1 MFGDFFVM
9 LRRGISFSAIA
20 ALILASAAL
29 ASPSAAAA
37 QRHGGGAG
45 SGGLGTISR
54 PTGVD
59 EKDSLKDF
67 HDAMAVQATGE
78 QITEFQAVVKSTD
91 AAKAELQAFVSG
103 HGKAAVA
110 ADSTPANAGFDRTLA
125 SARGQN
131 KKFVDAFSSAQKAG
145 LKETLKR
152 LDKAESDLDQE
163 EKKLDQGIQL
173 TPASAPNTDSLDKAL
188 DAFANQ
194 QLALGREMGITL
206 ASGQDLAFTL
216 PQVKRPVSIGSQT
229 VDVTVSGELTQLS
242 AQNSQRIFKLQLVTG
257 LPEVQQNISG
267 IMRAQLDSSGQCGER
282 IAVRQ
287 AMLTPATP
295 ASLLVLQL
303 HYERWACRGMT
314 GQTMRSELAES
325 DGRVEMKLTPS
336 LDKSG
341 ALQLAADFQRTDASG
356 MMAESLRSGM
366 LGDDLRDKVSQA
378 LVAALRAGADFK
390 ATLPPAV
397 QNSAT
402 LQSVKFQDSGAGVLS
417 VALEGQIQISDEQ
430 ASQLASQLNQALSAK
445 QTSTQ

>member
-1 MFGDFFVM
+1 M

-20 ALILASAAL
+20 ALIVGSSAL
-29 ASPSAAAA
+29 ASPSAVAA
-37 QRHGGGAG
+37 QRHGGGGAG
-45 SGGLGTISR
+45 TGGLGTISR

-67 HDAMAVQATGE
+67 HDAMAVQATSE
-78 QITEFQAVVKSTD
+78 QIAEFQTVVKSTD
-91 AAKAELQAFVSG
+91 AAKAELQSFTSAR
-103 HGKAAVA
+103 GKGTA
-110 ADSTPANAGFDRTLA
+110 ADSTPANAGLDRSLA
-125 SARGQN
+125 SARGAN
-131 KKFVDAFSSAQKAG
+131 KKFVDAFSSAQKTG
-145 LKETLKR
+145 LKEILKR

-163 EKKLDQGIQL
+163 QKKLDQSVQL
-173 TPASAPNTDSLDKAL
+173 SPTSVPNGDALDKAL
-188 DAFANQ
+188 EDFASQ
-194 QLALGREMGITL
+194 QLAVGREMGITL

-216 PQVKRPVSIGSQT
+216 PLVKRPVSIGSQT
-229 VDVTVSGELTQLS
+229 VAVTVSGELTQLS
-242 AQNSQRIFKLQLVTG
+242 AQNSQRIFKLQLVTD
-257 LPEVQQNISG
+257 LPELQQNISG
-267 IMRAQLDSSGQCGER
+267 IMRAQLDTSAQCGER

-295 ASLLVLQL
+295 TSLLVLQL

-341 ALQLAADFQRTDASG
+341 ALQLTADFQHTDASG

-378 LVAALRAGADFK
+378 LLSALQAGADFK

-402 LQSVKFQDSGAGVLS
+402 LQSVRFQDSGAGVLS

-430 ASQLASQLNQALSAK
+430 ANLLANQLNQALSAK